1 MKYFRLLE
9 GLEYPYD
16 TETKFEEFGIIAEDQ
31 LDAYRQLG
39 YLKDREY
46 LGHGVVI
53 VRKLEE
59 ITDPEELKKL
69 AKSYEKKVKH

>member
-16 TETKFEEFGIIAEDQ
+16 TETKFEEFGVIPEDQ
-31 LDAYRQLG
+31 LEIYQRLG

-46 LGHGVVI
+46 LGQGLVI
-53 VRKLEE
+53 VRKLVE
-59 ITDPEELKKL
+59 ITDPRELEEL
-69 AKSYEKKVKH
+69 AKSYEN

>member
-16 TETKFEEFGIIAEDQ
+16 TTTKFEEFGVISEDQ
-31 LDAYRQLG
+31 IEAYRQLG

-53 VRKLEE
+53 VRMLEE
-59 ITDPEELKKL
+59 ITDPRELEKL
-69 AKSYEKKVKH
+69 NKARKVKP